1 MIRKVLT
8 AQNQDVSLK
17 IPANYVG
24 KQIEVIVFA
33 MDEGIVENIKYKFT
47 HEPFSELKL
56 DTKNIKFTRDEA
68 NQR

>member
-1 MIRKVLT
+1 MIRTVLT
-8 AQNQDVSLK
+8 AKNQDLSLK
-17 IPANYVG
+17 IPVNYVG

-33 MDEGIVENIKYKFT
+33 MDEGIEENIKHQFVN
-47 HEPFSELKL
+47 EPFSELNL